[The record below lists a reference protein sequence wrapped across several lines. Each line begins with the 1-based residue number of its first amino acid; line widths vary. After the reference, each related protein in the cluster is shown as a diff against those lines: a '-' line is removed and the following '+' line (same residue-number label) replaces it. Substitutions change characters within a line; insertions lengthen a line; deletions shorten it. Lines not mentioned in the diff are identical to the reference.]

1 MRCARPGCR
10 SVTEPLRY
18 LERLLL
24 GRYQVSDV
32 RVAEVMEPKPLE
44 PEPGDPAVEH
54 LGDGLWIEQVAG
66 GVGEDKVVIVR
77 PARADEQPL
86 LGLALPLGPQGGDRR
101 PIDVD

>member
-1 MRCARPGCR
+1 
-10 SVTEPLRY
+10 VTEPLRY

-24 GRYQVSDV
+24 GRDQVSDV

-66 GVGEDKVVIVR
+66 GVREHQVVIVR
-77 PARADEQPL
+77 PARADE
-86 LGLALPLGPQGGDRR
+86 
-101 PIDVD
+101 